1 MPDLPHP
8 NDFPWN
14 EADDVNKF
22 RRREWTD
29 RILDG
34 LSVYRPGTNEVDPT
48 RRSDVARLLHTH
60 VGKILKRLRRLE
72 DAMNEQFIGK
82 EKLIRMI
89 FVCAVAQQPM
99 LIVGPPGTAKSRLI
113 NRFCEGLG
121 VARMGETAGQ
131 PEEGGATPAGAGS
144 QHRSF
149 QYLLHAFT
157 EPDEILG
164 VVDLNKLKDAQP
176 QFRRLREGS
185 ITDAEVIFLDE
196 VMRGNSAILN
206 ALLTIINER
215 RVYEGGQYCKAKARV
230 IFGASNAPPTPRQLE
245 DLRAFYERF
254 IIRVESAYTPME
266 FHDEQPPAARVRLL
280 REGWRA
286 EVRDLRGGYDPKA
299 SAMSPTACLND
310 ILLCNRAITECWGAE
325 NLDDPAIKP
334 LLIHYHDL
342 VARLAGG
349 PDPDCVID
357 DRKFI
362 RLFAVI
368 RAHALLRHNAVP
380 EVADLAVLKHIWE
393 DLERRQAVVN
403 SVNGYLTEH
412 GVSSAETL

>member
-8 NDFPWN
+8 SDFPWK
-14 EADDVNKF
+14 EAADMEKF
-22 RRREWTD
+22 REVEWTR

-48 RRSDVARLLHTH
+48 RRSEVAKLLHTH
-60 VGKILKRLRRLE
+60 GDVILKRLRRLE
-72 DAMNEQFIGK
+72 KAMNEQFIGK
-82 EKLIRMI
+82 ETLIRMI
-89 FVCAVAQQPM
+89 FVCAIAQQPM
-99 LIVGPPGTAKSRLI
+99 LIVGPPGTAKSGII

-121 VARMGETAGQ
+121 VARMGETSSQ
-131 PEEGGATPAGAGS
+131 PKQGETTPAGNGS

-215 RVYEGGQYCKAKARV
+215 RVYEGGQYCKAKARI

-266 FHDEQPPAARVRLL
+266 FHGEQPPAARVNLL

-299 SAMSPTACLND
+299 SAMAPAACLND
-310 ILLCNRAITECWGAE
+310 LLLCNRAITECWGGE

-349 PDPDCVID
+349 PDPDCLID

-362 RLFAVI
+362 RLFAVV
-368 RAHALLRHNAVP
+368 RAHALIRHNAAP
-380 EVADLAVLKHIWE
+380 QVADLAALRHIWE
-393 DLERRQAVVN
+393 DLEHRQAVAN
-403 SVNGYLTEH
+403 TVNGYLTDH
-412 GVSSAETL
+412 GVPDAEVL